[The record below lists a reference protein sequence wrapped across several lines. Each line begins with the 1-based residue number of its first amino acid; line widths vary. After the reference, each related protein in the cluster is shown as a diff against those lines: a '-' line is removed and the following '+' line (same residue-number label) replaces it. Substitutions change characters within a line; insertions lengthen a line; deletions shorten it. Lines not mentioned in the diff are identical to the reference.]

1 MANVSPAEIQLVTQ
15 IPREAHDYCQAVRT
29 SVASNSFRAI
39 LALMMALSVVS
50 SQDGSK
56 HEMIVAVDT
65 AGDRSKT
72 CYDLY

>member
-15 IPREAHDYCQAVRT
+15 IPRKTHEYCQAIRT
-29 SVASNSFRAI
+29 AVASNSFRAI
-39 LALMMALSVVS
+39 LALMMALSVS

-56 HEMIVAVDT
+56 HEMIAAVDP